1 MLCHWSPTSSPGFD
15 NLSLSNA
22 LAELTE
28 LAGCA
33 ERSWVT
39 DCDMRYNT
47 AYPSC
52 LTCAD
57 PTLAAMD
64 SFALTGSD
72 VGGRRLW
79 RLSFDAPR
87 SASNAARADGGGLSV
102 SGLSVGKQ
110 RPGAGGSSAVGA
122 RECSLWFAQGQV
134 LSPANA
140 TGGPHERA
148 EGTQPAGGTNVVGVW
163 IAQPTSGTVEVRCGE
178 RSPETWPLVRNTR
191 PLGSVFDRW
200 AASDTPMAL

>member
-15 NLSLSNA
+15 NLLLSNA

-47 AYPSC
+47 SYPSC

-87 SASNAARADGGGLSV
+87 SASNAARADGRGLSV
-102 SGLSVGKQ
+102 SGLSVGKR

-122 RECSLWFAQGQV
+122 RECSLHFSQGHV

-140 TGGPHERA
+140 TGGLQEWT

-163 IAQPTSGTVEVRCGE
+163 IAQVCICMYVYTILYVCICMYILTYI
-178 RSPETWPLVRNTR
+178 
-191 PLGSVFDRW
+191 
-200 AASDTPMAL
+200 